1 MMKRV
6 QRPLQDPHGQQGMTL
21 IEVLVAILIL
31 SFGLLGFVGL
41 QARAIQYSV
50 GAEDSTRAAL
60 LANEIVATME
70 LYQTV
75 TPPAANYSA
84 WQSRVGDPTVA
95 GLANGA
101 GVVTSNVGTGT
112 ATVTITWLPP
122 SAASGAASN
131 QYTTQFVLAQ

>member
-1 MMKRV
+1 MKRV
-6 QRPLQDPHGQQGMTL
+6 QRPLQGPYGEQGMTL

-41 QARAIQYSV
+41 QARAIQFSV

-60 LANEIVATME
+60 LANEIVAVLE
-70 LYQTV
+70 LNQTV
-75 TPPAANYSA
+75 TPPTIDYSA
-84 WQSRVGDPTVA
+84 WQSRVSDPKVA

-101 GVVTSNVGTGT
+101 GVVTSNAGTGT
-112 ATVTITWLPP
+112 ATITITWLPP

>member
-1 MMKRV
+1 
-6 QRPLQDPHGQQGMTL
+6 MTL

-75 TPPAANYSA
+75 TPPTLDYTA
-84 WQSRVGDPTVA
+84 WQTRVGDPTVT

-101 GVVTSNVGTGT
+101 GTVTSNVGTGT
-112 ATVTITWLPP
+112 ATIT
-122 SAASGAASN
+122 
-131 QYTTQFVLAQ
+131 